1 MRRHLWTAGL
11 VAACAGVA
19 ATPARAQGAPE
30 QPSWFARMMVDRLA
44 EQLGL
49 TPAQRDQISALIRD
63 GEKKRREAEE
73 AQQQEIRKL
82 LTEQQQTQYDELR
95 QNPGRTWGG
104 GGGGWQPGNQD
115 PMQSPQMKEL
125 AEKVG
130 LAPEQQEKVAEV
142 MRVAME
148 KGRKRGEEIFRQIR
162 EGTFDMTKIQDE
174 FTKFFDETSK
184 EVRTLLTAEQQP
196 KFDTWWKD
204 LREQMADPMRAGE
217 LMQRF
222 SGGGGG
228 GGGRGGRGEWGRR
241 GGEEGPTLDRVLRD
255 LSLTEDEKLVLA
267 PAIEKILKLDT
278 ERRAARRDEGR
289 RLRDLA
295 SGGAVETVREALDA
309 ARKAEAD
316 WRTARETAER
326 ELRDLVTLAQEAV
339 LVSHGVLR

>member
-1 MRRHLWTAGL
+1 MRRLLWTAGL
-11 VAACAGVA
+11 VVGCAGALA
-19 ATPARAQGAPE
+19 APAGAQAPEE

-49 TPAQRDQISALIRD
+49 SQAQRDQIAAVLKD

-73 AQQQEIRKL
+73 AQAQEIRKV
-82 LTEQQQTQYDELR
+82 LTDPQKTQYDELR
-95 QNPGRTWGG
+95 KNPGRMWGGGGPG

-130 LAPEQQEKVAEV
+130 LAPDQQEKVAEV
-142 MRVAME
+142 MRAAME
-148 KGRKRGEEIFRQIR
+148 KGRKRGEEIMRQMR
-162 EGTFDMTKIQDE
+162 EGNFDFSKIQDE

-184 EVRTLLTAEQQP
+184 EVRALLTAEQQP
-196 KFDTWWKD
+196 KFDGWWKD
-204 LREQMADPMRAGE
+204 LREQMSDPSRWGE
-217 LMQRF
+217 LQQRF
-222 SGGGGG
+222 GGGG
-228 GGGRGGRGEWGRR
+228 GGGRGGFGRR
-241 GGEEGPTLDRVLRD
+241 GGDEGPTLDRVLRD
-255 LSLTEDEKLVLA
+255 LSLTEDETLVLS
-267 PAIEKILKLDT
+267 PVIERILKLDAD
-278 ERRAARRDEGR
+278 RRAARRDEGR

-295 SGGAVETVREALDA
+295 GGGTVETVREALDA

-316 WRTARETAER
+316 WRAAREAAEK